1 MKICILGGGL
11 TGLAAAYRLSER
23 HDIDLFEKR
32 NHLGGC
38 LSSYN
43 INGHWIE
50 QYYHHCFA
58 GDTELLSLFK
68 ELNISDRLEWLRG
81 STGYYA
87 DNTLYP
93 LTSPLEILRYPFLS
107 LADKA
112 RLALFTLRAKKVDT
126 GSLDSVPAR
135 DYIIQNLGEK
145 IYASFFEPLLRGK
158 FGDQRDRVSAAW
170 LISRVSIRSNRGLSG
185 ERLGYLNGG
194 FQVLI
199 DALDEKIA
207 RSCIV
212 RLNTPAES
220 VVKTSDGWRVN
231 GLLYDTVLST
241 IPPQNLG
248 LIGGPQVAPVPYQGA
263 ACMTLGID
271 RDVTNGIYWVN
282 MKDNAPYGAVISHT
296 NFVPLERYGEHIV
309 YLASY
314 FTGKLP
320 DSIDV
325 QMLDDFRRRFGV
337 PDSAIHW
344 HRLSVDPFAGPVYT
358 TGFRSRIPAYQQE
371 GLYMAGMF
379 SSPNY
384 PERSMEGSIRA
395 GFEVADLI
403 GMQEGKSGEH

>member
-1 MKICILGGGL
+1 M
-11 TGLAAAYRLSER
+11 
-23 HDIDLFEKR
+23 
-32 NHLGGC
+32 
-38 LSSYN
+38 
-43 INGHWIE
+43 
-50 QYYHHCFA
+50 
-58 GDTELLSLFK
+58 
-68 ELNISDRLEWLRG
+68 
-81 STGYYA
+81 
-87 DNTLYP
+87 
-93 LTSPLEILRYPFLS
+93 
-107 LADKA
+107 
-112 RLALFTLRAKKVDT
+112 
-126 GSLDSVPAR
+126 
-135 DYIIQNLGEK
+135 
-145 IYASFFEPLLRGK
+145 
-158 FGDQRDRVSAAW
+158 
-170 LISRVSIRSNRGLSG
+170 
-185 ERLGYLNGG
+185 
-194 FQVLI
+194 
-199 DALDEKIA
+199 
-207 RSCIV
+207 
-212 RLNTPAES
+212 
-220 VVKTSDGWRVN
+220 
-231 GLLYDTVLST
+231 LYDTVLST

>member
-43 INGHWIE
+43 INGYWIE

-58 GDTELLSLFK
+58 GDSELLSLFK
-68 ELNISDRLEWLRG
+68 ELNLSDRLEWLHG

-87 DNTLYP
+87 DNTIYP
-93 LTSPLEILRYPFLS
+93 LTTPLEILKYPLLS
-107 LADKA
+107 LTEKA
-112 RLALFTLRAKKVDT
+112 RLALFTLRAKKVDPVP
-126 GSLDSVPAR
+126 LDSVPAR
-135 DYIIQNLGEK
+135 DYIIENLGEK
-145 IYASFFEPLLRGK
+145 IYASFFEPLLRSK

-170 LISRVSIRSNRGLSG
+170 LISRVSIRSNRGFSG

-194 FQVLI
+194 FQLLI
-199 DALDEKIA
+199 DALADKIA
-207 RSCIV
+207 QSCIV
-212 RLNTPAES
+212 RLNTPAET
-220 VVKTSDGWRVN
+220 VVKTDDGWRVN
-231 GLLYDTVLST
+231 GLLYDTVIST

-248 LIGGPQVAPVPYQGA
+248 LIGGPKLPPVPYQGA

-271 RDVTNGIYWVN
+271 RDITNGIYWVN

-296 NFVPLERYGEHIV
+296 NFAPLERYGEHIV

-314 FTGKLP
+314 YTGKLP

-325 QMLDDFRRRFGV
+325 HMLDDFRRRFGV

-344 HRLSVDPFAGPVYT
+344 HRLTVDPFAGPVYT
-358 TGFRSRIPAYQQE
+358 TGFRSHIPGYQQD
-371 GLYMAGMF
+371 GFYMAGMF

-403 GMQEGKSGEH
+403 GKQEAQSGGH